1 MASKMKQRTRRLPS
15 GNYTSNL
22 KYYLRA
28 WKQVARPI
36 IKKTG
41 WRLMAFDPGFL
52 FVDNNNQTVSM
63 TTHQIKDLTAHT

>member
-1 MASKMKQRTRRLPS
+1 MATKMNQRKRRLPS

-22 KYYLRA
+22 DYYLRA

-41 WRLMAFDPGFL
+41 WRLMAFNPGFL
-52 FVDNNNQTVSM
+52 FVDNDDQTISM
-63 TTHQIKDLTAHT
+63 TTSQIKDLTR